1 MLSFKSMNGRRVI
14 YYLLLN
20 IFVSATVT
28 GAILFF
34 YDRSHSADCG
44 VSLAAPTSSG
54 STTLAAVS
62 GGVKVNIASII
73 GAGTASSEVVVLQ
86 NIGTSPLVLT
96 GWQLKD
102 SRGDTYTFPQLTLYP
117 SGTVQVH
124 TAAGHDTAVD
134 LYWGRSSPVWTTGEL
149 ATLYDVNGTARA
161 FYPVP

>member
-1 MLSFKSMNGRRVI
+1 MNRGRVI

-20 IFVSATVT
+20 IFVSAAVT

-34 YDRSHSADCG
+34 YDRSHRADCA
-44 VSLAAPTSSG
+44 VPPALAPLPG
-54 STTLAAVS
+54 STALTPVP
-62 GGVKVNIASII
+62 GGVKVNLVSII
-73 GAGTASSEVVVLQ
+73 GAGTTGSEMVVLQ
-86 NIGTSPLVLT
+86 NTGTEALVLT

-102 SRGDTYTFPQLTLYP
+102 SRGDSYTFPQLTLYP

-124 TAAGHDTAVD
+124 TARGQDTAVD

-149 ATLYDVNGTARA
+149 ATLYDASGVARA

>member
-1 MLSFKSMNGRRVI
+1 MNGRRVI

-34 YDRSHSADCG
+34 YDRSHRADC
-44 VSLAAPTSSG
+44 AAPLALLPTPPG
-54 STTLAAVS
+54 STTLSPVS
-62 GGVKVNIASII
+62 GGVKVNIVSIL
-73 GAGTASSEVVVLQ
+73 GAGAAGSEMVVLQ
-86 NIGTSPLVLT
+86 NNGTDPLVLT

-102 SRGDTYTFPQLTLYP
+102 SHGNSYTFPQLTLYP
-117 SGTVQVH
+117 SGTVQIH

-149 ATLYDVNGTARA
+149 ATLYDASGVARA
-161 FYPVP
+161 FYSVP